1 MAKAK
6 ISMQIADKIKTHGGT
21 TGKIKTKSTD
31 EKKYNGQISS
41 FGTKWITIPS
51 AKMEKAW

>member
-6 ISMQIADKIKTHGGT
+6 ISMQIAEGT
-21 TGKIKTKSTD
+21 TGKIKTKSKN